1 MIRQRLVLVTLLL
14 VFIVCTTACQ
24 PESSIG
30 ECIPPPV
37 TWEFPEGLQSD
48 QAFLDEKIPPS
59 GGWKTE
65 TSLPTDD
72 TPYDLVVHND
82 DIWVLMY
89 EKLFRYHT
97 VTRTWDEFTT
107 IGDLDTAPLNLYQA
121 RDGTLW
127 AIGFGT
133 YEDLDIL
140 RARPFLAR
148 YNDATGH
155 FELVQDRDQMLTSA
169 MFLIDITEPANS
181 SDGEMWILVNES
193 VAEEQRS
200 YKLFSFNPARLQV
213 TEHFAKEAPYRMAE
227 YPQTTYSAIAMGPD
241 GKIWM
246 ADVGLEQLVY
256 YDPVSGEHIAYDGH
270 TSGILRWMSSE
281 ALIGYIHGLYVDR
294 VGRLWLDDRG
304 WIDFS
309 NPRNPSW
316 HTVVR
321 SPVFISDSV
330 SPENQYAWSR
340 PSQIYQSSDEM
351 YWFADANV
359 GMVRL
364 NPETGEWCKFTTGF
378 SPIAEDSQGNLW
390 IAVYGKLY
398 RYQLPR

>member
-1 MIRQRLVLVTLLL
+1 MIRQRTVLVAGL
-14 VFIVCTTACQ
+14 FMIIGCMTACQ

-30 ECIPPPV
+30 VCLPASV
-37 TWEFPEGLQSD
+37 TWEFPEGLKSD
-48 QAFLDEKIPPS
+48 QAFLDEEIPPS
-59 GGWKTE
+59 GGWKAE
-65 TSLPTDD
+65 TSLPVDD

-89 EKLFRYHT
+89 EKLFRYRT
-97 VTRTWDEFTT
+97 ATRTWDEFTT
-107 IGDLDTAPLNLYQA
+107 IDGLDAAPRNLYQA
-121 RDGTLW
+121 GDGTLW
-127 AIGFGT
+127 AIDFGVF
-133 YEDLDIL
+133 EDLDIL

-148 YNDATGH
+148 YNDANEQ
-155 FELVQDRDQMLTSA
+155 FELVRDRDNILHSSMGLISITKSTMMLDEK
-169 MFLIDITEPANS
+169 MWMLVLDGL
-181 SDGEMWILVNES
+181 SDEHIIYRL
-193 VAEEQRS
+193 
-200 YKLFSFNPARLQV
+200 LSFDPSELQV
-213 TEHFAKEAPYRMAE
+213 TEHFTKDAPYRMTK
-227 YPQTTYSAIAMGPD
+227 YPQTTYSSIEMGPD

-246 ADVGLEQLVY
+246 ADVGLEQLAS
-256 YDPVSGEHIAYDGH
+256 YDPVSGEYAVYDGR
-270 TSGILRWMSSE
+270 TIGILRWMSRE
-281 ALIGYIHGLYVDR
+281 ALIGYIHSLYVDKG
-294 VGRLWLDDRG
+294 GRLWLDDRG

-309 NPRNPSW
+309 NPRDPSW
-316 HTVVR
+316 HTIVR

-340 PSQIYQSSDEM
+340 PQIIYQSSDGM